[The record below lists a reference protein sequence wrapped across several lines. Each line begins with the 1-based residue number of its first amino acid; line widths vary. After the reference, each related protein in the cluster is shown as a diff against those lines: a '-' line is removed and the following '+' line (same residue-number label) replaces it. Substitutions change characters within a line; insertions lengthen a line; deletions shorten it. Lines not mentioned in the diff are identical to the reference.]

1 MGHYADKLH
10 TMETYEWAALPQRE
24 RRRDRI
30 VAHESDSSKMG
41 TIKSEGCLDTD
52 GRPDVQ
58 HNQQIF
64 DNIKERSTLQ
74 RANATLESRDG
85 CAGEFYECTV
95 SYCNFLC

>member
-30 VAHESDSSKMG
+30 VVHLSDSSKIG
-41 TIKSEGCLDTD
+41 TIESEGCLDTD

-58 HNQQIF
+58 HNQQIS

-74 RANATLESRDG
+74 RASATLESRDG
-85 CAGEFYECTV
+85 CAGEFYECNV
-95 SYCNFLC
+95 SYRNFLF